1 MGRIVVTEFVSVD
14 GVMEA
19 PGPDGSGFKH
29 EGWTFNIGT
38 GEEGNKFKLDET
50 MASEAQ
56 LLGRVTYQAFASAWP
71 SVKDEFGDKFNS
83 MPKYV
88 VSSTLE
94 KAEWNNSTVLRGDV
108 LKEVSKL
115 KQTLDGDI
123 VVHGSA
129 QLVQTLL
136 ANDLVDELRLMVYP
150 VVLGSGKR
158 LFGDSSDL
166 KRLRLKD
173 SRTVG
178 DGVLILIY
186 EPAGRE
192 ATKAPA

>member
-29 EGWTFNIGT
+29 EGWTFNIST
-38 GEEGNKFKLDET
+38 GEEGEKFKLDET

-56 LLGRVTYQAFASAWP
+56 LLGRVTYQGFASAWP
-71 SVKDEFGDKFNS
+71 SVKGEFGDKFNN

-94 KAEWNNSTVLRGDV
+94 KAEWNNSTVLKGDV
-108 LKEVSKL
+108 VKEVSKL
-115 KQTLDGDI
+115 KQRLDGDI

-129 QLVQTLL
+129 RLVQTLL

-158 LFGDSSDL
+158 LFDDSSDM

-178 DGVLILIY
+178 DGVLILTY
-186 EPAGRE
+186 EPVGKE
-192 ATKAPA
+192 TKKASA

>member
-1 MGRIVVTEFVSVD
+1 MGRIVVTEFVSLD

-29 EGWTFNIGT
+29 EGWTFNIST
-38 GEEGNKFKLDET
+38 GQEGEKFKLDET
-50 MASEAQ
+50 MESEAQ

-71 SVKDEFGDKFNS
+71 SVEGEFGDKFNN

-94 KAEWNNSTVLRGDV
+94 KADWKNSTVLKGDV
-108 LKEVSKL
+108 IKEVSKL
-115 KQTLDGDI
+115 KERINGDI

-136 ANDLVDELRLMVYP
+136 AHDLVDELRLMVYP

-158 LFGDSSDL
+158 LFGDSSDM
-166 KRLRLKD
+166 KGLRLKD

-178 DGVLILIY
+178 DGVLILTY
-186 EPAGRE
+186 EPAGKE
-192 ATKAPA
+192 TTKA

>member
-29 EGWTFNIGT
+29 EGWTFNIST
-38 GEEGNKFKLDET
+38 GQEGEKFKLDET
-50 MASEAQ
+50 MESEAQ
-56 LLGRVTYQAFASAWP
+56 LLGRVTYQGFASAWP
-71 SVKDEFGDKFNS
+71 SVKDEFGGKFNS

-88 VSSTLE
+88 VSSTLQ
-94 KAEWNNSTVLRGDV
+94 KAEWTNSTVLRGDV
-108 LKEVSKL
+108 VDEVAKL
-115 KQTLDGDI
+115 KQRIHGDI

-129 QLVQTLL
+129 KLVQTLL

-150 VVLGSGKR
+150 VILGSGKR
-158 LFGDSSDL
+158 LFGDNADL
-166 KRLRLKD
+166 KSLRLKD

-178 DGVLILIY
+178 DGVLILTY
-186 EPAGRE
+186 ERADEP
-192 ATKAPA
+192 ATKA

>member
-29 EGWTFNIGT
+29 EGWTFNIST

-50 MASEAQ
+50 MAAEAQ

-94 KAEWNNSTVLRGDV
+94 KAEWNNSTVLKGDV

-115 KQTLDGDI
+115 KQRLEGDI

-178 DGVLILIY
+178 DGVLILTY
-186 EPAGRE
+186 EPAGKE

>member
-29 EGWTFNIGT
+29 EGWTFNIST
-38 GEEGNKFKLDET
+38 GEEGEKFKLDET

-56 LLGRVTYQAFASAWP
+56 LLGRVTYQGFASAWP
-71 SVKDEFGDKFNS
+71 SVKGEFGDKFNN

-94 KAEWNNSTVLRGDV
+94 KAEWNNSTVLKGDV
-108 LKEVSKL
+108 VKEVSKL
-115 KQTLDGDI
+115 KERLDGDI

-129 QLVQTLL
+129 RLVQTLL

-158 LFGDSSDL
+158 LFDDSSDM

-178 DGVLILIY
+178 DGVLILTY
-186 EPAGRE
+186 EPVGKE
-192 ATKAPA
+192 TKKASA